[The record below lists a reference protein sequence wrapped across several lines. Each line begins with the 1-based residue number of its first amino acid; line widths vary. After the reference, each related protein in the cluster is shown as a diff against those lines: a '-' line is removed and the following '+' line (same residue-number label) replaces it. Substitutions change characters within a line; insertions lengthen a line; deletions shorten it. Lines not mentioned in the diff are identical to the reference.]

1 MNCPIYKTKSK
12 SLEFRSAICRT
23 AAYSFFINE
32 IIRSKCMF
40 LNQALHISKVFCVV
54 SNNVFLWFENSSN
67 FFYKKCICMK
77 TVSLKIDF
85 AIGCHAFLNK
95 SSLISCKPMIKF
107 LNMSS
112 CLMHQL
118 FPACDNTSTPDPLFV
133 FPYCNIIESV
143 RIHGCWAS

>member
-1 MNCPIYKTKSK
+1 
-12 SLEFRSAICRT
+12 
-23 AAYSFFINE
+23 
-32 IIRSKCMF
+32 MF

-54 SNNVFLWFENSSN
+54 SNNVFFYLKIAVI
-67 FFYKKCICMK
+67 FFKKCICIK
-77 TVSLKIDF
+77 TVGLKIDF

-112 CLMHQL
+112 CLMYQL
-118 FPACDNTSTPDPLFV
+118 FRACDNTPDPLFV

-143 RIHGCWAS
+143 RIHGC

>member
-23 AAYSFFINE
+23 AAYSFLSMKEFE
-32 IIRSKCMF
+32 VYVF

-54 SNNVFLWFENSSN
+54 SNNVFLWFENSSK
-67 FFYKKCICMK
+67 FFIKS
-77 TVSLKIDF
+77 VGLKIDF

-118 FPACDNTSTPDPLFV
+118 FPVCDNTSTPDPLFV